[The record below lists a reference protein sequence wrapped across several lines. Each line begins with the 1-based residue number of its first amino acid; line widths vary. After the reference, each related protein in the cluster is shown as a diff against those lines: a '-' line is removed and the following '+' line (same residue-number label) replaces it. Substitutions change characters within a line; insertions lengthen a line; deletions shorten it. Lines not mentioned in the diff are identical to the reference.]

1 MPNNLTIRAY
11 VDVAGGH
18 VHLNVF
24 ASLYRTDHMPRCGS
38 LTFTVEE
45 WPQVR
50 EGLSKA
56 GWDLADTK
64 PESGPGHG

>member
-11 VDVAGGH
+11 VVVAGGH

-24 ASLYRTDHMPRCGS
+24 ASLYRTDHMPRAGS

-45 WPQVR
+45 WPHVL
-50 EGLSKA
+50 EGLGKA
-56 GWDLADTK
+56 GWDLVAQK
-64 PESGPGHG
+64 PETETGHG